1 MDLKNFI
8 EFLHGEGLT
17 LLYKEYTRAGGY
29 EYEVR
34 DADMRPILFVSS
46 IAGVTDFK
54 FIESDYIYNLDFNEK
69 MNIYRNALSFI
80 SGIN

>member
-1 MDLKNFI
+1 MDLKDFI
-8 EFLHGEGLT
+8 EFLHEEGLT
-17 LLYKEYTRAGGY
+17 LVYKESMSDGGY

-54 FIESDYIYNLDFNEK
+54 FYESDFVLNLDFNK
-69 MNIYRNALSFI
+69 RMRIFRNAMSFI
-80 SGIN
+80 SWVN

>member
-1 MDLKNFI
+1 MDLENFI
-8 EFLHGEGLT
+8 EFLHEEGLT
-17 LLYKEYTRAGGY
+17 LIYKESTSDGGY

-54 FIESDYIYNLDFNEK
+54 FYESDFVLNLDFEK
-69 MNIYRNALSFI
+69 RMRIFRNAMSFI
-80 SGIN
+80 SWVK

>member
-1 MDLKNFI
+1 MDLKNFV
-8 EFLHGEGLT
+8 EFLHDEGLT
-17 LLYKEYTRAGGY
+17 LVYKESMKGDGY

-34 DADMRPILFVSS
+34 DADMHPILFVSS

-54 FIESDYIYNLDFNEK
+54 FIESDYIYNLDFNKK

>member
-17 LLYKEYTRAGGY
+17 LLYKESSRAGGY

-54 FIESDYIYNLDFNEK
+54 FYESDFVLNLDFNK
-69 MNIYRNALSFI
+69 RMRIFRNAMSFI
-80 SGIN
+80 SWVN

>member
-69 MNIYRNALSFI
+69 MKIYRNALSFI

>member
-1 MDLKNFI
+1 MDLKDFI
-8 EFLHGEGLT
+8 EFLHNEGLT
-17 LLYKEYTRAGGY
+17 LVYKESTSDGGY

-54 FIESDYIYNLDFNEK
+54 FYESDFVINLDFEK
-69 MNIYRNALSFI
+69 RMRIFRNAMSFI
-80 SGIN
+80 SWVK

>member
-1 MDLKNFI
+1 MDLKDFI
-8 EFLHGEGLT
+8 EFLHNEGLA
-17 LLYKEYTRAGGY
+17 LVYKESTSDGGY

-54 FIESDYIYNLDFNEK
+54 FYESDFVLNLDFNK
-69 MNIYRNALSFI
+69 RMRIFRTAMSFI
-80 SGIN
+80 SWVN

>member
-8 EFLHGEGLT
+8 EFLHEEGLT
-17 LLYKEYTRAGGY
+17 LVYKESRSDGGY

-54 FIESDYIYNLDFNEK
+54 FYESDFVLNLDFEK
-69 MNIYRNALSFI
+69 RMRIFRNTMSFI
-80 SGIN
+80 LWVN

>member
-1 MDLKNFI
+1 MDLKEFI
-8 EFLHGEGLT
+8 EFLHNEGLS
-17 LLYKEYTRAGGY
+17 LVYKESTSDGGY

-54 FIESDYIYNLDFNEK
+54 FYESDFVLNLDFEK
-69 MNIYRNALSFI
+69 RMRIFRNAMSFI
-80 SGIN
+80 SWVN